1 MLIGLIILRWPFRL
15 YRIGLFQKKSKQVKK
30 YFFEKTPGFFRF
42 VTLEILEKT
51 QLNLWK
57 THRNA
62 TKLCDTPWKF

>member
-51 QLNLWK
+51 
-57 THRNA
+57 A
-62 TKLCDTPWKF
+62 